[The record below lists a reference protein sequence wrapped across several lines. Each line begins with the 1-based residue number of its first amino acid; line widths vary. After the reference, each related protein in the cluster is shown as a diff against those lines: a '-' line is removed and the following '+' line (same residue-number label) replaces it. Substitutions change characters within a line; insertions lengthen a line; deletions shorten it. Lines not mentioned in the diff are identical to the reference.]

1 MKSLKKFKIK
11 NSVNLLG
18 EERLVSLSFITVE
31 IQSLFSGFSRELTA
45 VDDDNRLFGLV
56 VSVNSVAFYHI
67 ENVKAVSDF
76 AEDAVGTIE
85 MGSGDE
91 AEEELGAVGVGSS
104 VGHGEDTSTLVL
116 VYEVLIGESLSVDG
130 GSTSS
135 VSGGEITSLSHE
147 LRNDSVESA
156 SLEVESLTLWSAA
169 LLTCAESSEVLR
181 GLWSV
186 SCEVHS
192 DSAGSLT
199 ANGNVEEDL

>member
-1 MKSLKKFKIK
+1 M
-11 NSVNLLG
+11 
-18 EERLVSLSFITVE
+18 SFITVE
-31 IQSLFSGFSRELTA
+31 IQSLFSGFSRDLTA
-45 VDDDNRLFGLV
+45 VDDDDRLFGLV
-56 VSVNSVAFYHI
+56 VPVNSVAFNRI
-67 ENVKAVSDF
+67 ENIHAVTDL
-76 AEDAVGTIE
+76 AEYAVGTIE

-104 VGHGEDTSTLVL
+104 VGHREDTSTRVL

-156 SLEVESLTLWSAA
+156 SLEVESLTLWGAA

-199 ANGNVEEDL
+199 TNGNVEEDL

>member
-1 MKSLKKFKIK
+1 M
-11 NSVNLLG
+11 NLLG
-18 EERLVSLSFITVE
+18 EERLVSVSIITVE
-31 IQSLFSGFSRELTA
+31 IQSSFSGFSRELTA
-45 VDDDNRLFGLV
+45 VGDDDRLFGLI
-56 VSVNSVAFYHI
+56 VSVNRVAFNQI
-67 ENVKAVSDF
+67 ENFHAASDL

-104 VGHGEDTSTLVL
+104 VGHGEDTSALVL

-156 SLEVESLTLWSAA
+156 SLEVESLTLWGAA
-169 LLTCAESSEVLR
+169 LLTCAESSEVIR

-186 SCEVHS
+186 SHEIHS